1 METFLL
7 WLGVLAFVA
16 ATAYFVYLGTQAP
29 SGGRIFHVI
38 TAVITGVAAFS
49 YFMMAT
55 GAGSVLLEGGRIFYY
70 FRYIDWTI
78 TTPLLLLDLVLLALV
93 NPSRNINFVVG
104 LIGLDIFMI
113 LTGLLAG
120 SRESGFGR
128 GFWFIVSTV
137 AMIALLY
144 LVATRL
150 FSEAASQGG
159 AAQQVFRTL
168 AYLTIVLW
176 SLYPIVWLIGTEGFG
191 AVGSTT
197 EVLLFLI
204 LDILAKIGFGILLL
218 TNREALSQ
226 AGGGGGGSAVQ
237 ASRVR

>member
-1 METFLL
+1 MESFLL
-7 WLGVLAFVA
+7 WLGVIAFIA
-16 ATAYFVYLGTQAP
+16 ATVYFIYLGTQAP
-29 SGGRIFHVI
+29 QGGRKFHVI
-38 TAVITGVAAFS
+38 TAVITGTAAFS

-55 GAGSVLLEGGRIFYY
+55 GAGAILIEDRIFYY
-70 FRYIDWTI
+70 FRYIDWVI
-78 TTPLLLLDLVLLALV
+78 TTPLLLLDLALLALV
-93 NPSRNINFVVG
+93 NPARNIGFVAG
-104 LIGLDIFMI
+104 LIVLDIFMI

-128 GFWFIVSTV
+128 GFWFIVSTA

-150 FSEAASQGG
+150 FSEAARQGG
-159 AAQQVFRTL
+159 AAQQVFSTL

-197 EVLLFLI
+197 EVLLFLV
-204 LDILAKIGFGILLL
+204 LDVLAKIGFGILLL

-226 AGGGGGGSAVQ
+226 AGGGGGAVQ